1 MKEKLPN
8 GGARS
13 WIIIVG
19 LIMLLQRVGY
29 AGGSK
34 IISVEEFG
42 ARGDGQ
48 TNSYAAI
55 KAALKEAGQDNEKVI
70 VQFGPGKYI
79 ITPEKPAGIDQIE
92 DTDDDTPLTDDQLY
106 KQSNVLRSPN
116 CFEMAGVDNLTIQG
130 DPDGTELVIGSPTAD
145 VLRLNNSTNISVK
158 DLTIDYDPLP
168 FTQGTIVAVDKQ
180 EGSFDLDLDEG
191 FPSLSTY
198 WLKGADAKWGYALD
212 REGLFRLGGCSAVFS
227 KSWKHIKN
235 RIWRL
240 KLAKPEQVWSL
251 LMGDRFAHL
260 GRTNGKA
267 AFFFIQ
273 CTNVSVK
280 NVTVYSNSSSAMTF
294 FRCEGE
300 LVVDGLVVRT
310 RPGTERL
317 VSTNA
322 DAVHCNSNRKGP
334 LIENCLLE
342 GFGDDAMNFY
352 TGPSVVTRIL
362 AGNQIEVNTTQI
374 LRAGDKVQIL
384 DPRDGML
391 KGEGLTVT
399 EVDNQVLTFDKNV
412 DNLHVGRK
420 GYLDSDTVYNLSA
433 CSGGFV
439 VRKNIIGGFRG
450 RGMVVRG
457 GNGTIENNLIKD
469 TSGAGIFIANNPMWP
484 EGPMPFN
491 IVIRNN
497 LIWGVGRDNGY
508 KTSAAF
514 IAAGYQQNWQPS
526 RSRGVRGIMIENNII
541 IDPPFTAIRLQSTEN
556 VTVRNNMVEIIKG
569 WPGLEQYQ
577 GIVMENCEN
586 VLVERFMMTDPQRRI
601 AAGITIDPAGSTK
614 SKNIELKGI
623 KADISKDG
631 KLIKK

>member
-1 MKEKLPN
+1 MKDKSPSR
-8 GGARS
+8 GARN
-13 WIIIVG
+13 WIIIV
-19 LIMLLQRVGY
+19 LITVLQGVGY
-29 AGGSK
+29 AGGTK
-34 IISVEEFG
+34 IISVDKFG

-55 KAALKEAGQDNEKVI
+55 KAAINEATKDNEKVI
-70 VQFGPGKYI
+70 VQFGPGKYLV
-79 ITPEKPAGIDQIE
+79 TPEKPAGVDQIE
-92 DTDDDTPLTDDQLY
+92 DADDDKPLTDEKLF

-116 CFEMAGVDNLTIQG
+116 CFELAGADNLTIQG
-130 DPDGTELVIGSPTAD
+130 DPKGTELVIGSPTAD
-145 VLRLNNSTNISVK
+145 VLRLYNSTNITVK

-180 EGSFDLDLDEG
+180 GGSFDLDLDEG
-191 FPSLSTY
+191 FPSLSAY

-240 KLAKPEQVWSL
+240 KLAKPEQGWSL
-251 LMGDRFAHL
+251 LVGDRFAHL

-267 AFFFIQ
+267 AFYFIQ
-273 CTNVSVK
+273 CTNVSMK

-294 FRCEGE
+294 YQCEGE
-300 LVVDGLVVRT
+300 LVVDGLVVRP
-310 RPGTERL
+310 RPGTGRL

-362 AGNQIEVNTTQI
+362 AGNKIEVNTTKV
-374 LRAGDKVQIL
+374 LRGGDKVQIL
-384 DPRDGML
+384 DPRDGTL
-391 KGEGLTVT
+391 KGERLTVT
-399 EVDNQVLTFDKNV
+399 KIEKQVLTFDKNV
-412 DNLHVGRK
+412 DNLHVGSK

-433 CSGGFV
+433 SSGGFV
-439 VRKNIIGGFRG
+439 VRNNIIGGFRG

-469 TSGAGIFIANNPMWP
+469 TSGMGIFIANNPMWP
-484 EGPMPFN
+484 EGPMPYN

-497 LIWGVGRDNGY
+497 LIWGVERDNGY
-508 KTSAAF
+508 KTSAAI

-556 VTVRNNMVEIIKG
+556 VTVRNNMVEIMNG
-569 WPGLEQYQ
+569 RPGLEQYR

-586 VLVERFMMTDPQRRI
+586 VRVEHFVMTDSQRRI
-601 AAGITIDPAGSTK
+601 ATGIAIDPAGSTE
-614 SKNIELKGI
+614 SKNIELEGLKV
-623 KADISKDG
+623 DISKDG
-631 KLIKK
+631 ELIQK